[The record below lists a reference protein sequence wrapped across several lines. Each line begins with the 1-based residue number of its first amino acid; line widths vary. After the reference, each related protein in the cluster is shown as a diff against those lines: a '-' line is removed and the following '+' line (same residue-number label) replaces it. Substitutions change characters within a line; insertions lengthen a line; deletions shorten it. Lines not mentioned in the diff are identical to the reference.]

1 MAMTQQANAPLIITI
16 GAVSGLLL
24 LVLMFGV
31 EAWFRYEERA
41 ELEDQWDNS
50 KNEWLDTLREGQ
62 AKHLS
67 GYAYNADT
75 KNWTIPITDA
85 MEKVVATEGKVN
97 VAPPATQPAGK

>member
-67 GYAYNADT
+67 AYAFNAET
-75 KNWTIPITDA
+75 KNWSIPITDA
-85 MEKVVATEGKVN
+85 MAKVVATEGKVN